1 VEADYMDIAALLL
14 ISIALS
20 LDACGIALCIG
31 LNGKLSI
38 KERAGFILSFGFFQ
52 FLLALIGALLG
63 TVFTTYVA
71 SIPNIAGGI
80 VIAIVGILMVNDG
93 RKNEGKCILLK
104 KGIYFILGIS
114 VSIDAMVIGFTALS
128 NLKNYNTLISY
139 TLIIGLVTVIDSTIA
154 FITARYLK
162 RIELLSK
169 YSDYIGGII
178 LILFG
183 LKMIFL

>member
-1 VEADYMDIAALLL
+1 MDIVALLL

-38 KERAGFILSFGFFQ
+38 KERVGFIFSFGFFQ
-52 FLLALIGALLG
+52 FLLSLIGALLG
-63 TVFTTYVA
+63 TVFTKYVA

-80 VIAIVGILMVNDG
+80 VIIIVGILMVNDG

-104 KGIYFILGIS
+104 KGIYFVLGVS
-114 VSIDAMVIGFTALS
+114 VSIDAMVIGFTVLS
-128 NLKNYNTLISY
+128 SFKSYGILIGD
-139 TLIIGLVTVIDSTIA
+139 TLIIGLVTIINSIIS
-154 FITARYLK
+154 FYLARYLK

-169 YSDYIGGII
+169 YADYIGGII